1 VGTPPVAAAA
11 KKQAAA
17 EKQAAVVL
25 SVTANEPKPTRQ
37 AQQAPL
43 TL

>member
-1 VGTPPVAAAA
+1 VAAAP

-17 EKQAAVVL
+17 EKQAAAL
-25 SVTANEPKPTRQ
+25 GVTANAPKATRQ
-37 AQQAPL
+37 AQQAPF